1 MSRLAAG
8 LLLGR
13 LATTTM
19 HVALI
24 LYVLQR
30 FHSPL
35 LAGITA
41 FLTIFPGL
49 VVSPFAGA
57 LLDRRGRTRLVVVDY
72 TFGALALLAMA
83 GLSRFSALPAPLLL
97 VVVGFASLTN
107 PLSLA
112 GARTL
117 FPVLAPPA
125 LWERANA
132 IDSITQVFAS
142 LVGPP
147 LAGLMVGLAGGE
159 WALVVAACIFGAAAL
174 VMLGLADPPMPSYE
188 RRSIVADA
196 FGALRYVVSNPS
208 LRGLA
213 WTLALLNIGFGILNI
228 ALPVLVLVHL
238 HQGPQAVGLMF
249 GVQGLGGIVSS
260 LVAGRFRTKGY
271 ERHMMFF
278 GTLASVAGMVVLPFV
293 NDLYVLFAVVLLFG
307 LATGPYDI
315 ALFTLRQR
323 RTDPAWFGRAFAVS
337 ASINYSGSPIGSAI
351 AGPLI
356 GLSMN
361 VALGVAVVVSLI
373 SSAFPMLAIP
383 SDERVESKVPA

>member
-19 HVALI
+19 HIALI

-72 TFGALALLAMA
+72 AFGAIALLAMA
-83 GLSRFSALPAPLLL
+83 GLSWFSALPAPLLL
-97 VVVGFASLTN
+97 VIVGLASLTN

-132 IDSITQVFAS
+132 IDSTTQVAAS

-147 LAGLMVGLAGGE
+147 LAGIMVGLAGGE
-159 WALVVAACIFGAAAL
+159 WALMTAACVFGGAAL
-174 VMLGLADPPMPSYE
+174 VMLGLPDPPMPSYE
-188 RRSIVADA
+188 RRSIAADA
-196 FGALRYVVSNPS
+196 LGALRYVVTNPS

-213 WTLALLNIGFGILNI
+213 LTLGTYNVAFGILNI
-228 ALPVLVLVHL
+228 ALPVLVLSRL

-249 GVQGLGGIVSS
+249 GLQGLGGIISS
-260 LVAGRFRTKGY
+260 LVAGSFRTKGY
-271 ERHMMFF
+271 ERQMMFF
-278 GTLASVAGMVVLPFV
+278 GTLASVAGMAVLPFV
-293 NDLYVLFAVVLLFG
+293 NNLFALFAVVLVFG

-356 GLSMN
+356 GLSLN

-373 SSAFPMLAIP
+373 SGAFPMLAIP
-383 SDERVESKVPA
+383 SDKRVESKVSV